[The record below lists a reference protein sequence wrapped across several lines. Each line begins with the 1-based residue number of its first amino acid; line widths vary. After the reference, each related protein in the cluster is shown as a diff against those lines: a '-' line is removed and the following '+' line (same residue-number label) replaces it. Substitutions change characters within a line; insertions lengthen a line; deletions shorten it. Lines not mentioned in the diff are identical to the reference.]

1 MLSVTPKLLWLLDTL
16 HFNFSALDHW
26 QSGLWMCCEFL
37 TCTITPIHLA
47 DRMIFSG
54 NAGSGSKS
62 KISAW
67 HKSCFELC
75 SCSMIS
81 FIADNAAE
89 SFLQQQRRS
98 TTKAG
103 SMKLI
108 LYWNFLSWVW
118 GWGCLIS
125 RGQLAYKREEACKL
139 SSMMV
144 SDALGNIKTKSDS
157 QKISGIETH
166 RVTTWGSGHHQISLD
181 LVLLILWLRAPNFA
195 HW

>member
-1 MLSVTPKLLWLLDTL
+1 MLTSQEISVMLSVTPKLLWLLDNF
-16 HFNFSALDHW
+16 HFKFSALDHQ
-26 QSGLWMCCEFL
+26 QSGLQTCCEFL
-37 TCTITPIHLA
+37 TSIITPMHLS
-47 DRMIFSG
+47 DHTLFSG

-98 TTKAG
+98 RTKAG

-125 RGQLAYKREEACKL
+125 RGQLAYERERRHVNC
-139 SSMMV
+139 SP
-144 SDALGNIKTKSDS
+144 
-157 QKISGIETH
+157 
-166 RVTTWGSGHHQISLD
+166 WWSLM
-181 LVLLILWLRAPNFA
+181 P
-195 HW
+195 